1 MIAGVFIAMAMA
13 TLVNMGFIITR
24 PETISVVNSMIGQGV
39 LVIGLLVIARKLFEF
54 GNRRLKPSAN
64 SEVS

>member
-13 TLVNMGFIITR
+13 TLVNMGFIIMR

-39 LVIGLLVIARKLFEF
+39 LVIGLLVIARKLFEY
-54 GNRRLKPSAN
+54 GNRRIKPKSS
-64 SEVS
+64 SEAS